1 MRHVAGLAAL
11 VPLSSFINQRQTAVP
26 VFHVFVT
33 GALPFA
39 SPTLCGQ
46 TMTSK
51 RPRSDSSNPPDTP
64 EAALATIHQL
74 IRQFSLDPAML
85 KDDDSGPGLSLL
97 SGCAKKLRWHWS

>member
-1 MRHVAGLAAL
+1 MARLSFSTCACVTVTCAKRNRICGRRHTA
-11 VPLSSFINQRQTAVP
+11 QTAVP

-39 SPTLCGQ
+39 SLTLCGQ
-46 TMTSK
+46 TMTSR

-74 IRQFSLDPAML
+74 IHQENPYL
-85 KDDDSGPGLSLL
+85 GNQG
-97 SGCAKKLRWHWS
+97 